1 MNDLTEYDTEDLAVE
16 ERRDVRFPGGAVVE
30 VATTRHHW
38 LVVEECNGYGWSLE
52 EIAELALSE
61 SKETGRNFSQCFGYV
76 LAYIQADARHVLGT
90 AEGET
95 STVPL
100 LPNVY
105 EPRDID

>member
-1 MNDLTEYDTEDLAVE
+1 MYDLTEHDLEDLTAE
-16 ERRDVRFPGGAVVE
+16 ERRNVRFPEGAVVE
-30 VATTRHHW
+30 IATTRHHW

-61 SKETGRNFSQCFGYV
+61 SKETGRNLLECFGYV

-90 AEGET
+90 AEEGA

>member
-1 MNDLTEYDTEDLAVE
+1 MYDLTEQDVEDLTAE
-16 ERRDVRFPGGAVVE
+16 ERRDVRLPDGVVVE
-30 VATTRHHW
+30 IATTRHHW
-38 LVVEECNGYGWSLE
+38 LVVEECNGYDWSLE

-61 SKETGRNFSQCFGYV
+61 SQETGRNLSQCFGYV

-90 AEGET
+90 AEEET